1 MYKKETKPIEAFCT
15 HYWGMIEISLL
26 IFSKPVMRSVEVIIS
41 RKGFF
46 ILTLILNID
55 TEMVMYEKQ
64 E

>member
-1 MYKKETKPIEAFCT
+1 
-15 HYWGMIEISLL
+15 MIEISLL

-46 ILTLILNID
+46 ILSLILNID